1 MLKNNLSKQFIFEF
15 IFKFFSANQLR
26 GAFWLGFAGA
36 VEV

>member
-26 GAFWLGFAGA
+26 AFNRYPNRTKRS
-36 VEV
+36 